1 MDCKSRQEWLWYLDL
16 RTITLP
22 FTLPCKCVAGVSIFV
37 VGHFLKTISVFD
49 TLVFSQHCYH
59 PFYFAFIIVLNL
71 IYLSLKST
79 QTVAI
84 SRMIHFYLELIS

>member
-1 MDCKSRQEWLWYLDL
+1 MEMCGR
-16 RTITLP
+16 
-22 FTLPCKCVAGVSIFV
+22 GVSIFV